1 LITIY
6 EATETSFDTLG
17 LGALMPSTCKIA
29 ESLNGQYELDMI
41 HPIDAEGKWEKLA
54 NGRIIK
60 ASTHDGEQL
69 FRIYDTRKDPI
80 SGQIVVNARHIF
92 YDLLD
97 NLMEDTRPTVK
108 TGQEAGEIILAG
120 CQYATPFTFLS
131 DIEDV
136 SSAYYIR
143 VNPVQAFIGNI
154 DQSFINRWGGEIR
167 RNNFEI
173 SINTRRGSDKGVR
186 IAYGKN
192 LTGIDV
198 TEDISGVYTRLMPIA
213 TDENNVV
220 FYTDAKYY
228 DSPLINNY
236 PHPKIGILNTG
247 IRVGQEINGEVP
259 YPDAATAKAAMAE
272 MAEAAFEAGVDKPK
286 ITINISFIQWQD
298 TDQYKPFKA
307 LYSLDLG
314 DDVTVDYAPLNLTYK
329 LRVISIVWDA
339 INNRVESMTLGDK
352 TPNIAK
358 TVADMDINL
367 SALRND
373 IAGALQENER
383 YNGVYINHEDGFV
396 TEAVIGGKTIR
407 TKQNSYDGFAI
418 YDGSK
423 FIGGV
428 RPLGDSVALVSNVLT
443 NDIDGDCYATIGTFV
458 KDGVAYKG
466 IFIFDKS
473 VSTTT
478 PRCRI
483 TIWAGNVN
491 FFDGNGTLRIKF
503 GLSGENDMHLYD
515 SNGVSRFSC
524 MNDTT
529 MISVGHNPYGTV
541 FDANSEMVQL
551 SAPYAIQHRLGVDAN
566 GPYYVKNMNKVYF

>member
-1 LITIY
+1 MITIY
-6 EATETSFDTLG
+6 EANETSFDTLG
-17 LGALMPSTCKIA
+17 LGALLPVSCKVEEA
-29 ESLNGQYELDMI
+29 LNDQYELVME
-41 HPIDAEGKWEKLA
+41 HPIDATGKWEKIA

-60 ASTHDGEQL
+60 APTHDGEQV
-69 FRIYDTRKDPI
+69 FRIYSAVKNPI
-80 SGQIVVNARHIF
+80 TGNISVRARHIF

-97 NLMEDTRPTVK
+97 NLIEDTRPTVK
-108 TGQEAGEIILAG
+108 AGQEAGEIILAG
-120 CQYATPFTFLS
+120 CQYATPFTFSS

-167 RNNFEI
+167 RDNFNI
-173 SINTRRGSDKGVR
+173 SINSRRGSDKGVR

-247 IRVGQEINGEVP
+247 IRVGMEINGEVP

-286 ITINISFIQWQD
+286 ITINVSFIQWQD

-352 TPNIAK
+352 APNIAK

-367 SALRND
+367 SAIRND
-373 IAGALQENER
+373 LASALQENER

-428 RPLGDSVALVSNVLT
+428 RPLGDSVALVSNVMT

-483 TIWAGNVN
+483 TTERGNVN
-491 FFDGNGTLRIKF
+491 FFDGNGTPRIMF
-503 GLSGENDMHLYD
+503 GLSGGNDMDLYD
-515 SNGVSRFSC
+515 KNGVSRFSC
-524 MNDTT
+524 NYDTT
-529 MISVGHNPYGTV
+529 MINVGPHPYGTV
-541 FDANSEMVQL
+541 FAANSEMVQL
-551 SAPYAIQHRLGVDAN
+551 YAPNASHGLGVDAN
-566 GPYYVKNMNKVYF
+566 GPFYVKNLNKVYF

>member
-1 LITIY
+1 MITIY

-173 SINTRRGSDKGVR
+173 SINTRRGSDKGIR

-192 LTGIDV
+192 ITGIDV
-198 TEDISGVYTRLMPIA
+198 TEDISGIYTRLMPIA
-213 TDENNVV
+213 LDENNVV

-247 IRVGQEINGEVP
+247 IRVGMEINGEVP

-286 ITINISFIQWQD
+286 ITINVSFIQWQD

-314 DDVTVDYAPLNLTYK
+314 DDVTVDYAPLNITYN
-329 LRVISIVWDA
+329 LRVISITWDA
-339 INNRVESMTLGDK
+339 INNRIETMTLGDK
-352 TPNIAK
+352 APNIAK

-383 YNGVYINHEDGFV
+383 YNGVYINHKDGFV
-396 TEAVIGGKTIR
+396 TEAEIGGKTIR

-418 YDGSK
+418 YDGST
-423 FIGGV
+423 FLGG
-428 RPLGDSVALVSNVLT
+428 LGIVNDIVALVSGILT
-443 NDIDGDCYATIGTFV
+443 NNVDGSVYARIGDV
-458 KDGVAYKG
+458 
-466 IFIFDKS
+466 S
-473 VSTTT
+473 VSGSTLTGLGVFHKGASTAT
-478 PRCRI
+478 PVCF
-483 TIWAGNVN
+483 IWVSSG
-491 FFDGNGTLRIKF
+491 GTLEIYNSI
-503 GLSGENDMHLYD
+503 SGSHFSFSPSGALTYWYT
-515 SNGVSRFSC
+515 SGGVSR
-524 MNDTT
+524 NRLTID
-529 MISVGHNPYGTV
+529 GNETV
-541 FDANSEMVQL
+541 LLSPDASKE
-551 SAPYAIQHRLGVDAN
+551 IGVDN
-566 GPYYVKNMNKVYF
+566 TGVYKYSGGTKTYL